1 MKQKGIKFEASP
13 QLNFVINDAS
23 NPFFK
28 IGIQEPERHAR
39 ESRGAH
45 FWQNQ
50 SVVDSDRS
58 IFQSFS
64 MSTKK
69 SEIGLST
76 KHSNG
81 SSAAASRNEELF
93 KIIDEYFN
101 YSGLG
106 EPVRNLGTLLNCFL
120 TTQEGDE
127 VGYAP
132 SFLNEIT
139 YEVTRLNAF
148 LALVYEQREFIKRKE
163 VCHG

>member
-1 MKQKGIKFEASP
+1 MCKNIIMFAERDQIISNYEVLHKQNWKEKPERRTGESP
-13 QLNFVINDAS
+13 QLYFSIADS
-23 NPFFK
+23 W
-28 IGIQEPERHAR
+28 
-39 ESRGAH
+39 SR
-45 FWQNQ
+45 
-50 SVVDSDRS
+50 SDRS
-58 IFQSFS
+58 FYYSIVMRDQKSTIGF
-64 MSTKK
+64 STKF
-69 SEIGLST
+69 
-76 KHSNG
+76 SNG